1 MQKSQ
6 LWSQITEFVT
16 FHNVSFSALDST
28 DFLGFGRQEVQV
40 SNIFFWFFKNKQHGA
55 LRNWISKGSMYFV
68 FSKSK
73 KNIINLNFLTPP
85 NFVNISIFHTFP
97 RVLGGIVATSCI
109 LPYKCHTYLKILWS
123 LLFVGISLHD
133 ATEHK
138 NWRKLSV
145 KPKSWFL

>member
-1 MQKSQ
+1 MQKSTD
-6 LWSQITEFVT
+6 LIKHNVLFT
-16 FHNVSFSALDST
+16 FHNVNSSALDST
-28 DFLGFGRQEVQV
+28 DFLGFGRPKNQKVHFFFRFSKNLTTWSSPEMNFGELHVV
-40 SNIFFWFFKNKQHGA
+40 SFFKSKEKMNFLFFW
-55 LRNWISKGSMYFV
+55 
-68 FSKSK
+68 
-73 KNIINLNFLTPP
+73 TPP

-138 NWRKLSV
+138 N
-145 KPKSWFL
+145 